1 MKRVDTKEN
10 DYAVSQLKAYRKKLG
25 LTQSELA
32 AIVGMDG
39 KQKIADYETY
49 RAKVPAGV
57 ILQVQKMVSRKPRKS
72 GTLAEVE
79 A

>member
-25 LTQSELA
+25 LTQAELA

-72 GTLAEVE
+72 VTVSEAE

>member
-25 LTQSELA
+25 LTQAELA
-32 AIVGMDG
+32 AIIGMDG

-57 ILQVQKMVSRKPRKS
+57 ILQVQKMVARKPRRKNTHS
-72 GTLAEVE
+72 EVE